1 LKNYSRSKDE
11 VVFSGIFVDPKRN
24 APAWVQDRE
33 KLWNAASAAE
43 KRKDAR
49 EAQEIILNLPHE
61 LTDEQRRFML
71 TDFVREPITRGTGRI
86 ADVNMHAAHKHGD
99 DRNIHAHVLMTV
111 REIGPEGFD
120 GKRLE
125 ADTKQ
130 VLHWKQKWAERGAKE
145 LRKAG
150 FEIEADRWAVGY
162 MDLPK
167 QREEALKRG
176 DLAYAET
183 LNREATKHLGPNVA
197 SMERKG
203 IETDRGNAHRE
214 IQQRNEQARAN
225 NAALKRELAEI
236 QGSLWFHAA
245 NEFSRILVVPIH
257 SIHFPKNFPAT
268 AV

>member
-1 LKNYSRSKDE
+1 MSAILCKCRSPLLDGRRPGQLKNYSRSKDE

-24 APAWVQDRE
+24 APAWVLDRE

-176 DLAYAET
+176 EYLTHEQVGQR
-183 LNREATKHLGPNVA
+183 L
-197 SMERKG
+197 ERF
-203 IETDRGNAHRE
+203 
-214 IQQRNEQARAN
+214 
-225 NAALKRELAEI
+225 L
-236 QGSLWFHAA
+236 
-245 NEFSRILVVPIH
+245 
-257 SIHFPKNFPAT
+257 
-268 AV
+268 